1 MLLSLL
7 FIFFYTFN
15 FRKCQLKTGTRK
27 RKIEF
32 TLNTMIA
39 NLSNY
44 FLTNW
49 RIRELTE
56 LNWEQWGQDANG

>member
-1 MLLSLL
+1 M
-7 FIFFYTFN
+7 N
-15 FRKCQLKTGTRK
+15 
-27 RKIEF
+27 
-32 TLNTMIA
+32 A